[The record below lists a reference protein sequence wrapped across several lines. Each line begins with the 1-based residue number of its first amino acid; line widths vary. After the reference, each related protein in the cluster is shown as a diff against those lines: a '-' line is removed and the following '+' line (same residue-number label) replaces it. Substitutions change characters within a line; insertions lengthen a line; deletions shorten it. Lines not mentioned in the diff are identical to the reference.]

1 MEIVNIKNNQA
12 FTDSR
17 IIAVGTNNKHHS
29 ITAVIQKYLTDFE
42 DFGKVRFE
50 MEPLASGQKEKV
62 YILNQQQATLLMTY
76 LRNSEITRKFKKELV
91 RQFYLMQ
98 QFIFERQSKHW
109 LETRAQGKLTR
120 KAETDVLKQLVEYAE
135 EQGSLH
141 SDKMYVAYTKLTNKI
156 CGISGRDN
164 ATAQQLSSLTVAENI
179 ILHCIQAG
187 IDENKHYKGIYKDCK
202 KRLEMFKDIA
212 YLEVA

>member
-1 MEIVNIKNNQA
+1 MEIVNIKNNEA

-17 IIAVGTNNKHHS
+17 IIAIGTDNKHHS
-29 ITAVIQKYLTDFE
+29 ITAVIQKYMTDFE
-42 DFGKVRFE
+42 DFGKVLFK

-62 YILNQQQATLLMTY
+62 YMLNQQQATLLMTY
-76 LRNSEITRKFKKELV
+76 LRNNEITRKFKKELV

-98 QFIFERQSKHW
+98 QFIFERQSKYW
-109 LETRAQGKLTR
+109 IETREQGKFTR

-141 SDKMYVAYTKLTNKI
+141 SDKMYVAYTKLANKI

-187 IDENKHYKGIYKDCK
+187 IDENKHYKDIYKDCK

>member
-109 LETRAQGKLTR
+109 LETREQGKLTR

-187 IDENKHYKGIYKDCK
+187 IDENKHYKDIYKDRK
-202 KRLEMFKDIA
+202 NRLEMFKDIA

>member
-109 LETRAQGKLTR
+109 LETREQGKLTR
-120 KAETDVLKQLVEYAE
+120 KAETDVLKKLVEYAE

-187 IDENKHYKGIYKDCK
+187 IDENKHYKDIYKDCK

>member
-1 MEIVNIKNNQA
+1 MEIVSIKNNQA

-109 LETRAQGKLTR
+109 LETREQGKLTR

-141 SDKMYVAYTKLTNKI
+141 SDKMYVAYTKLANKI

>member
-1 MEIVNIKNNQA
+1 MEIVSVRNNQV
-12 FTDSR
+12 FTSSK

-29 ITAVIQKYLTDFE
+29 ITAVIQKYLSDFE

-50 MEPLASGQKEKV
+50 MEPLSSGQKEKV

-76 LRNSEITRKFKKELV
+76 LRNSEITRNFKKELV

-98 QFIFERQSKHW
+98 QFIFERQSKNW
-109 LETRAQGKLTR
+109 IQTREQGKLTR
-120 KAETDVLKQLVEYAE
+120 KAETDVLKSLVEYAKL
-135 EQGSLH
+135 QGSEH
-141 SDKMYVAYTKLTNKI
+141 SDKMYITYTKLANKI
-156 CGISGRDN
+156 CGVSGRDN
-164 ATAQQLSSLTVAENI
+164 ATAQQLSNLTVAENI

-187 IDENKHYKGIYKDCK
+187 IDENKHYKDIYKDCK

>member
-109 LETRAQGKLTR
+109 LETREQGKLTR
-120 KAETDVLKQLVEYAE
+120 KVETDVLKQLVEYAE

-141 SDKMYVAYTKLTNKI
+141 SDKMYVAYTKLANKI

-187 IDENKHYKGIYKDCK
+187 IDENKHYKDIYKDCK
-202 KRLEMFKDIA
+202 NRLEMFKDIA

>member
-1 MEIVNIKNNQA
+1 MEIVSVRNNQV
-12 FTDSR
+12 FTSSK
-17 IIAVGTNNKHHS
+17 IIAVWTNNKHHS
-29 ITAVIQKYLTDFE
+29 ITAVIQKYLSDFE

-50 MEPLASGQKEKV
+50 MEPLSSGQKEKV

-76 LRNSEITRKFKKELV
+76 LRNSEITRNFKKELV

-98 QFIFERQSKHW
+98 QFIFERQSKNW
-109 LETRAQGKLTR
+109 IQTREQGKLTR
-120 KAETDVLKQLVEYAE
+120 KAETDVLKSLVEYAKL
-135 EQGSLH
+135 QGSEH
-141 SDKMYVAYTKLTNKI
+141 SDKMYITYTKLANKI

-187 IDENKHYKGIYKDCK
+187 IDENKHYKDIYKDCK

>member
-1 MEIVNIKNNQA
+1 MEIVNIKNNEA

-17 IIAVGTNNKHHS
+17 IIAIGTDNKHHS
-29 ITAVIQKYLTDFE
+29 ITAVIQKYMTDFE
-42 DFGKVRFE
+42 DFGKVLFK

-62 YILNQQQATLLMTY
+62 YMLNQQQATLLMTY
-76 LRNSEITRKFKKELV
+76 LRNNEITRKFKKELV

-98 QFIFERQSKHW
+98 QFIFERQSKYW
-109 LETRAQGKLTR
+109 IETREQGKLTR

-141 SDKMYVAYTKLTNKI
+141 SDKMYVAYTKLANKI

-187 IDENKHYKGIYKDCK
+187 IDENKHYKDIYKDCK

>member
-1 MEIVNIKNNQA
+1 MEIVSIKNNQA

-98 QFIFERQSKHW
+98 QFIFERQSNHW
-109 LETRAQGKLTR
+109 LETREQGKLTR

-179 ILHCIQAG
+179 ILHCIQAC
-187 IDENKHYKGIYKDCK
+187 IDENKHYKDIYKDCK

>member
-1 MEIVNIKNNQA
+1 
-12 FTDSR
+12 
-17 IIAVGTNNKHHS
+17 
-29 ITAVIQKYLTDFE
+29 
-42 DFGKVRFE
+42 

-109 LETRAQGKLTR
+109 LETREQGKLTR

-141 SDKMYVAYTKLTNKI
+141 SDKMYVAYTKLANKI

-187 IDENKHYKGIYKDCK
+187 IDENKHYKDIYKDCK

>member
-1 MEIVNIKNNQA
+1 MEIVNIKNNEA

-17 IIAVGTNNKHHS
+17 IIAIGTDNKHHS
-29 ITAVIQKYLTDFE
+29 ITAVIQKYMTDFE
-42 DFGKVRFE
+42 DFGKVLFK

-62 YILNQQQATLLMTY
+62 YMLNQQQATLLMTY
-76 LRNSEITRKFKKELV
+76 LRNNEITRKFKKELV

-98 QFIFERQSKHW
+98 QFIFERQSKYW
-109 LETRAQGKLTR
+109 IETRKAGKLTR

-141 SDKMYVAYTKLTNKI
+141 SDKMYVAYTKLANKI

-187 IDENKHYKGIYKDCK
+187 IDENKHYKDIYKDCK

>member
-1 MEIVNIKNNQA
+1 MEIVSIKNNQA

-109 LETRAQGKLTR
+109 LETREQGKLTR

-187 IDENKHYKGIYKDCK
+187 IDENKHYKDIYKDCK

-212 YLEVA
+212 YSQVA